1 MILIR
6 TSFLALF
13 ALLICSATFAAGEP
27 WSDDFSPPPGKHSWV
42 QLDTFEWIKGDII
55 ALYSDTLVFDSDHFG
70 DLEIELED
78 ILNVHGRGSFAVTF
92 ANERPV
98 RGELQIREEQVVI
111 VAAGQ
116 RHEGSRTDLV
126 SITPVAQRERD
137 RWHGDIGF
145 GTNARKG
152 NTEIAEL
159 SIDIGFQRRTPTSRY
174 TVEYLANM
182 NETDGERITD
192 NHRINTGLDRFT
204 GRRLYWR
211 PFSAQYF
218 KDEFQNIRHQATLDT
233 GLGYQLVDTK
243 KVDWELQAG
252 VGYNYLQNESV
263 ADGESD
269 TDTSP
274 VGTLGS
280 DFTFKL
286 TSSIEYNLLVN
297 MTFLNEQSGR
307 YQHHIV
313 SALSTD
319 LFGKHLD
326 LDFSTIWDRTE
337 RPQESADGTTPE
349 QDDIYFSIS
358 LVYDF

>member
-6 TSFLALF
+6 TSLLALLP
-13 ALLICSATFAAGEP
+13 LLTCSAAFAAGEP

-42 QLDTFEWIKGDII
+42 QLDTFEWIKGDIV

-70 DLEIELED
+70 DLDIDLED

-92 ANERPV
+92 TNGRSI
-98 RGELQIREEQVVI
+98 RGELQIREKQVVV

-126 SITPVAQRERD
+126 SITPVAERERD

-145 GTNARKG
+145 ETNVRQG
-152 NTEIAEL
+152 NTDIAEL
-159 SIDIGFQRRTPTSRY
+159 SINIGMLRRTPTSRY
-174 TVEYLANM
+174 TIEYLANM

-192 NHRINTGLDRFT
+192 SHRVNTGLDRFT

-211 PFSAQYF
+211 PFSIQYY
-218 KDEFQNIRHQATLDT
+218 KDEILNIRHQATLDT
-233 GLGYQLVDTK
+233 GLGYHLVDTP

-252 VGYNYLQNESV
+252 VGYNYLQHKSV
-263 ADGESD
+263 ADGEKD
-269 TDTSP
+269 NVTSP
-274 VGTLGS
+274 VGTFGS
-280 DFTFKL
+280 ELDVKL
-286 TSSIEYNLLVN
+286 TSSINYELLAN

-313 SALSTD
+313 SALSID

-337 RPQESADGTTPE
+337 KPQENFDGTTPA
-349 QDDIYFSIS
+349 QDDFHFLISI
-358 LVYDF
+358 VYDF

>member
-1 MILIR
+1 MSIR
-6 TSFLALF
+6 TIFFPVCLSLVAP
-13 ALLICSATFAAGEP
+13 AAFAAGEP

-92 ANERPV
+92 ANGRPV
-98 RGELQIREEQVVI
+98 RGELQIRKEQVVV

-116 RHEGSRTDLV
+116 RHEGSRTNLV
-126 SITPVAQRERD
+126 SITPVAERERD

-145 GTNARKG
+145 GTNVRQG
-152 NTEIAEL
+152 NTDIAEL
-159 SIDIGFQRRTPTSRY
+159 SIDIGLLRRTPTSRY
-174 TVEYLANM
+174 TIEYLANS
-182 NETDGERITD
+182 NDTDGERIAD
-192 NHRINTGLDRFT
+192 SHRINTGLDRFT

-211 PFSAQYF
+211 PFSAQYY
-218 KDEFQNIRHQATLDT
+218 KDEILNIRHQATIDT
-233 GLGYQLVDTK
+233 GLGYHLVDTPR
-243 KVDWELQAG
+243 VDWELQAG
-252 VGYNYLQNESV
+252 VGYNYLQHKSV
-263 ADGESD
+263 ADGEKD
-269 TDTSP
+269 NVTSP
-274 VGTLGS
+274 VGTFSS
-280 DFTFKL
+280 DFVFKW
-286 TSSIEYNLLVN
+286 TSTVEYELLAN

-313 SALSTD
+313 SALSID

-337 RPQESADGTTPE
+337 SPQENADDSVPE
-349 QDDIYFSIS
+349 QDDFHFTVS

>member
-1 MILIR
+1 MLIR
-6 TSFLALF
+6 KIFLPVCLALVGPT
-13 ALLICSATFAAGEP
+13 ALAAGEP

-70 DLEIELED
+70 DLDIDLED

-92 ANERPV
+92 ANGRPV
-98 RGELQIREEQVVI
+98 RGELQIREKQVVV

-126 SITPVAQRERD
+126 SITPVAERERD

-145 GTNARKG
+145 GTNVRQG
-152 NTEIAEL
+152 NTDIAEL
-159 SIDIGFQRRTPTSRY
+159 SINIGMLRRTPTSRY
-174 TVEYLANM
+174 TIEYLANM

-211 PFSAQYF
+211 PFSAQYY
-218 KDEFQNIRHQATLDT
+218 KDEFLNIRHQATLDT
-233 GLGYQLVDTK
+233 GLGYHLVDTV

-252 VGYNYLQNESV
+252 VGYNYLQHHSV
-263 ADGESD
+263 ADDEKD
-269 TDTSP
+269 NQTSP

-280 DFTFKL
+280 ELVVKL
-286 TSSIEYNLLVN
+286 TSSVDYELLAN

-313 SALSTD
+313 SALSID

-326 LDFSTIWDRTE
+326 LDFSTIWDHTE
-337 RPQESADGTTPE
+337 SPQENADGSIPE
-349 QDDIYFSIS
+349 QDDFNFTVS